1 MIHKTWHPFIACGN
15 LFCCWPNPCFH
26 FCLQFCLAL
35 LFLLIDL
42 HLSLVC
48 PWNISACSPWCSGNS
63 KWFFLHCCN
72 IHSFVFFPS
81 LKSSMYISHTDLKGL
96 WWLHNCCLEHPAFT
110 VTPSNRSNCQWLHQL
125 DLYEQVSN
133 LLFSL
138 RISFNLTPA
147 GHGIVNLIQMSL
159 CSDVAIFMH
168 NEDFIVPIFP
178 PSVIVL
184 LNQNEMVQCHPFL
197 SFTAILCFGER
208 VRPRL
213 SNHLIS
219 MPVCKQV
226 FKLNLK

>member
-1 MIHKTWHPFIACGN
+1 MLCLKFGGRWPFASWFTRHDIPSLLAEISL

-48 PWNISACSPWCSGNS
+48 PWNISACAPWCSGSS

-72 IHSFVFFPS
+72 IRSFVFFPS

-96 WWLHNCCLEHPAFT
+96 WWLHICCLEDPAFT
-110 VTPSNRSNCQWLHQL
+110 GTPSNRSNCQRLHQL

-138 RISFNLTPA
+138 RISFNLTSA
-147 GHGIVNLIQMSL
+147 GHGIVNLIQMSAYL
-159 CSDVAIFMH
+159 DVATFMH
-168 NEDFIVPIFP
+168 NEDQVVPIFLP
-178 PSVIVL
+178 FCHSSFKSKWTDPMSSFLIFYYYSVLQWKSQTHI
-184 LNQNEMVQCHPFL
+184 M
-197 SFTAILCFGER
+197 
-208 VRPRL
+208 
-213 SNHLIS
+213 
-219 MPVCKQV
+219 
-226 FKLNLK
+226 